1 MKRIL
6 VLLTL
11 LVFAA
16 GATVVFAVD
25 PQQDKQLSPQINCC
39 FQDGQCLKTRADN
52 CALKQGIKVEDCKD
66 CPGVWGKGK
75 DK

>member
-25 PQQDKQLSPQINCC
+25 PQQDKQLAPQVNCC

-52 CALKQGIKVEDCKD
+52 CALKQGINVADCKD
-66 CPGVWGKGK
+66 CPGVWGKAK